1 MKYSNTI
8 ITLLVILFAALLL
21 GTFLGV
27 KSREG
32 IAYSKLSILEDILTR
47 NDRTNQE
54 KIETINTLNIQ
65 DDDFAKVLNNNEYD
79 DDRKISEIN
88 LLVNSLL
95 KTNISGETYTN
106 ALSMD
111 ITPKTSTD

>member
-8 ITLLVILFAALLL
+8 ITLLVILFSALLV
-21 GTFLGV
+21 GTFLGVV

-32 IAYSKLSILEDILTR
+32 IAYSKLSILEDTLTR
-47 NDRTNQE
+47 NDKTNQQ
-54 KIETINTLNIQ
+54 KIETIKTLNIQ
-65 DDDFAKVLNNNEYD
+65 DADFAKVLNNNEYD

-88 LLVNSLL
+88 LLVEKLL
-95 KTNISGETYTN
+95 KTNISGKTYSD

-111 ITPKTSTD
+111 ITPK